1 MGLFIPSSFLSAGSR
16 TDHSRPASGQ
26 HLSVCYLR
34 RKLAASLAVCPA
46 FESITPP
53 NRLTINA
60 HTADYI
66 SDGYLAGK
74 HLNDSTNRHCAVT
87 DTSLCLLESDTLCQ
101 ICLLL
106 VQTDIHAV
114 LVPSNAGNVQLL
126 TISMDAL
133 AVTHS
138 GNTPWQNA

>member
-1 MGLFIPSSFLSAGSR
+1 MGLFSPPLPFQL
-16 TDHSRPASGQ
+16 GQ
-26 HLSVCYLR
+26 GQITADTPVVSICPFFNLR

-74 HLNDSTNRHCAVT
+74 HLNDSTNRHGAVT
-87 DTSLCLLESDTLCQ
+87 DTSESDTFCQ
-101 ICLLL
+101 ICRLL

-114 LVPSNAGNVQLL
+114 LVPSNAGNVQL
-126 TISMDAL
+126 
-133 AVTHS
+133 
-138 GNTPWQNA
+138 